1 MSSKIS
7 GINRFMYFA
16 RRHWKW
22 MVQAAVL
29 LLILSWLVI
38 AWINLNQNLAARNF
52 GLGFDFLWNQAGF
65 AIGESPI
72 PFSPTD
78 FYITAMGVGLLNT
91 CRVVVLGLVLATL
104 LGITVGLGRLSSNWL
119 VNRLAAVYVQG
130 LRNTPLLLQL
140 LFWYSAFFCLFP
152 RLTRLSISI
161 IWPISVSKG
170 CLSPAYWGQKA
181 LRSVCR

>member
-1 MSSKIS
+1 MSSKTS
-7 GINRFMYFA
+7 GVNRSIQFA
-16 RRHWKW
+16 RQHWKW
-22 MVQAAVL
+22 IVQAAVL

-91 CRVVVLGLVLATL
+91 LKVVVLGLFLATL
-104 LGITVGLGRLSSNWL
+104 LGLTVGLGRLSSNWL

-140 LFWYSAFFCLFP
+140 LFCHCL
-152 RLTRLSISI
+152 
-161 IWPISVSKG
+161 
-170 CLSPAYWGQKA
+170 
-181 LRSVCR
+181 